1 MHREPWLKMGEVAVI
16 VPERDPDALAE
27 AIAEIV
33 ENRGR
38 RDELA
43 ASCEASGEEL
53 SEDQW
58 SERLMAALTDPSPEK
73 IPADVNQL
81 KA

>member
-1 MHREPWLKMGEVAVI
+1 M
-16 VPERDPDALAE
+16 PERDPEALAD

-43 ASCEASGEEL
+43 ESCGPLAEEL
-53 SEDQW
+53 SEDRW

-73 IPADVNQL
+73 ISADVEPL
-81 KA
+81 RARFV